1 MITRNIS
8 QTLFPNKQFSTHLT
22 SGDDEHIHTHEYFEI
37 VYIING
43 QITHI
48 CNNETMVFQKGHMVL
63 LRPGDIHTYKRDKDE
78 CVHRDIMIDSNL
90 FKKICDFLRIGI
102 YEEIIENKQ
111 CLYCNVSDFQIDYF
125 ENQLGY
131 ICNSTDQ
138 NYASPLSDALLLI
151 NSTLSTILSSFYIHQ
166 NLIDQTAYPAWL
178 KEFLRRFTNLGY
190 IQGGIDKLMENISYD
205 QSYVCRVFKKY
216 TGQTITEYLNKMR
229 LNCARTF
236 LSHTNMS
243 IANIVEEIGL
253 SNYSYFVK
261 LFKKNYGLTPI
272 QYRLQTKKRN

>member
-1 MITRNIS
+1 
-8 QTLFPNKQFSTHLT
+8 
-22 SGDDEHIHTHEYFEI
+22 
-37 VYIING
+37 
-43 QITHI
+43 
-48 CNNETMVFQKGHMVL
+48 
-63 LRPGDIHTYKRDKDE
+63 
-78 CVHRDIMIDSNL
+78 MIDGNL
-90 FKKICDFLRIGI
+90 FKKVCDYLRMGI

-111 CLYCNVSDFQIDYF
+111 CLYCTVSDFQIDYF
-125 ENQLGY
+125 EAQLGY

-138 NYASPLSDALLLI
+138 NYDSPLSEALLLI

-166 NLIDQTAYPAWL
+166 NSIDQTAYPAWL

-216 TGQTITEYLNKMR
+216 TGQTITEHLNKMR

-243 IANIVEEIGL
+243 IATIVEEIGL